1 MNIQFSQLA
10 SRAETIVQARPEPS
24 TLPRPDGADV
34 PSSRPPTQ
42 ATETVTARG
51 LNETAATETR
61 GDFTRGE
68 RVDRRT
74 AGRALGAAAEELGV
88 AQAARDTLRR
98 GRDDLA
104 VLDRLARDADAR
116 QIEQADAE
124 AVRDRLRRADA
135 DPSLVQARRAVE
147 SADLERAATEAE
159 AEAQRAAREVLEA
172 PPIPDQTTLTLV
184 PSGIGAR
191 ERAADAEDAAELARS
206 RATRADVARAT
217 LGREPRPVLEP
228 RAADVQSP
236 EAARETRGAV
246 AEADARSRRL
256 DERIAALETRAGD
269 RARQLAED
277 VAAQATSP
285 RLDSTRD
292 AERTAREVAR
302 STIDAPAQA
311 LTTQPFLSVEAALRV
326 LA

>member
-10 SRAETIVQARPEPS
+10 SRAESIVQARPDPGS
-24 TLPRPDGADV
+24 LPRPEGVDV
-34 PSSRPPTQ
+34 PGNRPPDQ
-42 ATETVTARG
+42 ATQTVTARG
-51 LNETAATETR
+51 INETAATETR

-74 AGRALGAAAEELGV
+74 AGRTLSALAGDVGV
-88 AQAARDTLRR
+88 AQSARETLRR

-104 VLDRLARDADAR
+104 TLDRLAEDADTR
-116 QIEQADAE
+116 QIEQADAD
-124 AVRDRLRRADA
+124 AVRDRLREADA
-135 DPSLVQARRAVE
+135 DPSLVQARRAIE
-147 SADLERAATEAE
+147 SADLEREATEAE

-184 PSGIGAR
+184 PSGIGAA
-191 ERAADAEDAAELARS
+191 ERAADAEDAAEAARA
-206 RATRADVARAT
+206 RATRADIARST

-228 RAADVQSP
+228 RQADVSTP

-256 DERIAALETRAGD
+256 EE
-269 RARQLAED
+269 QLAAFESD
-277 VAAQATSP
+277 AGSRAQQLADEIAERATSP
-285 RLDSTRD
+285 RLDSSRD
-292 AERTAREVAR
+292 AEQTAREVAR
-302 STIDAPAQA
+302 STIDEPAQA